1 MSYAM
6 PLTLPEA
13 LALLRDGSPRIIAGC
28 TDFFPAQA
36 PGART
41 ESILDITAISD
52 CRGISEIA
60 DGWRIGAAASW
71 TDVVR
76 APLPPAF
83 DALKLAAREV
93 GSIQIQNRGTVVGN
107 ICNASPAADGVPPL
121 LALNAQVEIASCDAT
136 RTVPLNAFIQGV
148 RKVDLAADE
157 MVVAVIVPKVSA
169 SAQSAF
175 LKLGSRKHLVISI
188 AMVAAVVEV
197 QNGML
202 SDVRVAVGSC
212 SAVAQ
217 RLPGLEARLIGCA
230 VGDVPTLDFAAQDS
244 LAPLTPISDVR
255 GSAEYRM
262 DVAAELCRRAV
273 VQACEGVS

>member
-6 PLTLPEA
+6 PLTLCEA
-13 LALLRDGSPRIIAGC
+13 LALLRDGSPRVIAGC
-28 TDFFPAQA
+28 TDFFPSQA
-36 PGART
+36 PGARAQ
-41 ESILDITAISD
+41 SLLDITAISD
-52 CRGISEIA
+52 CRGISETA
-60 DGWRIGAAASW
+60 DGWRIGAAVTW

-121 LALNAQVEIASCDAT
+121 LALNAQVEIASSDAT
-136 RTVPLNAFIQGV
+136 RTVPLSAFIQGV
-148 RKVDLAADE
+148 RKVDLARDE

-169 SAQSAF
+169 TAQSAF

-188 AMVAAVVEV
+188 AMVAAVAEV
-197 QNGML
+197 QNGRL

-230 VGDVPTLDFAAQDS
+230 VGDVATLDFAADDN

-273 VQACEGVS
+273 VQACGGGS